1 MLKELLNHIG
11 GDMEYIRR
19 ISKSQ
24 SLSIQESAR
33 LTAAGL
39 NIGRELVTNYFSI
52 KDWRQ
57 MRAVDA
63 EEWCRSRCKKHGI
76 DKRHHPI
83 VIEIALKYILGR
95 RDFAYSPGSPSS
107 PGGE

>member
-39 NIGRELVTNYFSI
+39 NIGNELST

-57 MRAVDA
+57 MHAVDA

>member
-19 ISKSQ
+19 ISESQ
-24 SLSIQESAR
+24 SLSIQEASR
-33 LTAAGL
+33 LTGAGL
-39 NIGRELVTNYFSI
+39 NIGRELVTK

-76 DKRHHPI
+76 DKHHHPI

-95 RDFAYSPGSPSS
+95 RDFAYSPG
-107 PGGE
+107 GE